1 MRLLMLLA
9 LLVSFTSLASPQ
21 IYPSNVE
28 FMGTGNMHTRIT
40 LYNNG
45 PAVEV
50 EVVYVSDITQ
60 SEESDVKIND
70 FVLKPDRDIT
80 IPINLLITK
89 AKPFWICVKSF
100 DGLLPIR
107 NCTTFKPKGYKL

>member
-1 MRLLMLLA
+1 
-9 LLVSFTSLASPQ
+9 
-21 IYPSNVE
+21 
-28 FMGTGNMHTRIT
+28 MGTGNMQTRIT
-40 LYNNG
+40 LYSTG
-45 PAVEV
+45 PEVEV

-60 SEESDVKIND
+60 SEKLDVKLND
-70 FVLKPDRDIT
+70 LVLKPKRDIVV
-80 IPINLLITK
+80 PINLRITK